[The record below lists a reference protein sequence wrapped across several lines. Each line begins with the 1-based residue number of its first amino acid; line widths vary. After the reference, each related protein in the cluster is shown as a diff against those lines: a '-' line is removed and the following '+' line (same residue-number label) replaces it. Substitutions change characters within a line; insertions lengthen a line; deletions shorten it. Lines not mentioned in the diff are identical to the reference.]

1 MIFAS
6 RRLLRPSWII
16 SHIFVVALL
25 VSTVNLGFWQLRRFD
40 ARKANNAQIM
50 ETSGRESVA
59 VNNLSIDRLD
69 KTQSYTP
76 ATARGTFDEDRQ
88 VYLINRSRDGVPGVE
103 VINSFTLETDP
114 VSYVVVNRGY
124 LPRKVF
130 NEGESEIWKPS
141 SKVLEIEGFIM
152 IPFLDGKLQGD
163 EINRIDIDLLSDEW
177 GVSLLPIYLQQ
188 NQQTSN
194 DWPVQMKPPELTEGS
209 HLSYAVQWFIFTLI
223 GLVGY
228 PLVLRRVAA
237 DDRLVA

>member
-40 ARKANNAQIM
+40 ERKANNAQIM
-50 ETSGRESVA
+50 ETTGRESVA

-69 KTQSYTP
+69 KTHSYTP

-114 VSYVVVNRGY
+114 VSYVAVNRGY

>member
-6 RRLLRPSWII
+6 RRLLRPSWVI
-16 SHIFVVALL
+16 SHIFVIALL

-40 ARKANNAQIM
+40 ERKANNAQIM
-50 ETSGRESVA
+50 ETTGREAVA

-69 KTQSYTP
+69 KTLSYTP

>member
-40 ARKANNAQIM
+40 ERKANNAQIK
-50 ETSGRESVA
+50 ETTGREAVA
-59 VNNLSIDRLD
+59 VNNLSIDKLD

>member
-1 MIFAS
+1 M
-6 RRLLRPSWII
+6 
-16 SHIFVVALL
+16 
-25 VSTVNLGFWQLRRFD
+25 
-40 ARKANNAQIM
+40 
-50 ETSGRESVA
+50 
-59 VNNLSIDRLD
+59 NNLSIDKLD

-114 VSYVVVNRGY
+114 VSYVAVNRGY

>member
-16 SHIFVVALL
+16 SHIFVIALL

-40 ARKANNAQIM
+40 ERKANNAQIM
-50 ETSGRESVA
+50 ETTGRESVA
-59 VNNLSIDRLD
+59 VNNLSIDKLD

>member
-40 ARKANNAQIM
+40 ERKANNAQIM
-50 ETSGRESVA
+50 ETTGRESVA
-59 VNNLSIDRLD
+59 VNNLSIDKLD

-209 HLSYAVQWFIFTLI
+209 HLSYAVQWFIFTLL

>member
-40 ARKANNAQIM
+40 ERKANNAQIM
-50 ETSGRESVA
+50 ETTGRESVA

-130 NEGESEIWKPS
+130 NEGQSEIWKPS

>member
-1 MIFAS
+1 MIFGS

-16 SHIFVVALL
+16 SHIFVAALL
-25 VSTVNLGFWQLRRFD
+25 VSTVNLAFWQLRRLEE
-40 ARKANNAQIM
+40 RKSNNAQIM
-50 ETSGRESVA
+50 ENTGRESVV
-59 VNNLSIDRLD
+59 VNDLSVD
-69 KTQSYTP
+69 KEDNYQNYLP
-76 ATARGTFDEDRQ
+76 ATAKGTFDDDRE

-114 VSYVVVNRGY
+114 VSFVAVNRGY
-124 LPRKVF
+124 LPHKIF
-130 NEGESEIWKPS
+130 DDGKSEIWEPP
-141 SKVLEIEGFIM
+141 VRVVEIEGFIRT
-152 IPFLDGKLQGD
+152 PFSDGKLQGN
-163 EINRIDIDLLSDEW
+163 EINRIDIDLLSAEW
-177 GVSLLPIYLQQ
+177 GVPLLPIYLQQ

-209 HLSYAVQWFIFTLI
+209 HLSYAVQWFIFTVI

>member
-25 VSTVNLGFWQLRRFD
+25 VSSVNLGFWQLRRFD
-40 ARKANNAQIM
+40 ERKSNNAQIM
-50 ETSGRESVA
+50 ETTGRESVA

-114 VSYVVVNRGY
+114 VSYVAVNRGY

>member
-16 SHIFVVALL
+16 SHIFVIALL

-40 ARKANNAQIM
+40 ERKANNAQIM
-50 ETSGRESVA
+50 ETTGRESVA
-59 VNNLSIDRLD
+59 VNNLSIDKLD

-76 ATARGTFDEDRQ
+76 ATARGTFDDDRQ

-114 VSYVVVNRGY
+114 VSYVAVNRGY

>member
-1 MIFAS
+1 MTFAS

-16 SHIFVVALL
+16 SHIFVIALL

-40 ARKANNAQIM
+40 ERKANNAQIM
-50 ETSGRESVA
+50 ETTGRESVA
-59 VNNLSIDRLD
+59 VNNLSIDKLD

>member
-1 MIFAS
+1 MISAS
-6 RRLLRPSWII
+6 HRLLRPSWII
-16 SHIFVVALL
+16 SHVFVAALL
-25 VSTVNLGFWQLRRFD
+25 ISTANLGFWQLRRLD
-40 ARKANNAQIM
+40 ERKANNTQIM
-50 ETSGRESVA
+50 ETTVRESVA
-59 VNNLSIDRLD
+59 VNDLPVDKLD
-69 KTQSYTP
+69 SFQSYTP
-76 ATARGTFDEDRQ
+76 ATARGAFDEDRQ

-114 VSYVVVNRGY
+114 VSYVAVNRGY

-130 NEGESEIWKPS
+130 NEGKSEIWKPS
-141 SKVLEIEGFIM
+141 SRVFEIEGFIM
-152 IPFLDGKLQGD
+152 IPFSDGKLQGD

-177 GVSLLPIYLQQ
+177 GVSLLPVYLQQ

-194 DWPVQMKPPELTEGS
+194 DWPVQMKPPEFTEGS

>member
-40 ARKANNAQIM
+40 ERKANNAQIM
-50 ETSGRESVA
+50 ETTGRESVA
-59 VNNLSIDRLD
+59 VNNLSIDKLD
-69 KTQSYTP
+69 NTQSYTP
-76 ATARGTFDEDRQ
+76 AIARGTFDEDRQ

>member
-16 SHIFVVALL
+16 SHIFVIALL

-40 ARKANNAQIM
+40 ERKANNAQIM
-50 ETSGRESVA
+50 ETTGRESVA
-59 VNNLSIDRLD
+59 VNNLSIDKLD

-114 VSYVVVNRGY
+114 VSYVAVNRGY

-223 GLVGY
+223 GLGGY

>member
-16 SHIFVVALL
+16 SHIFVIALL

-40 ARKANNAQIM
+40 ERKANNAQIM
-50 ETSGRESVA
+50 ETTGRESVA
-59 VNNLSIDRLD
+59 VNNLSIDKLD

-114 VSYVVVNRGY
+114 VSYVAVNRGY

>member
-40 ARKANNAQIM
+40 ERKANNAQIM
-50 ETSGRESVA
+50 ETTGRESVA
-59 VNNLSIDRLD
+59 VNNLSIDKLD

>member
-1 MIFAS
+1 MISAS

-16 SHIFVVALL
+16 SHVFVAALL
-25 VSTVNLGFWQLRRFD
+25 ISTANLGFWQLRRLD
-40 ARKANNAQIM
+40 ERKANNTQIM
-50 ETSGRESVA
+50 ETTGRESVA
-59 VNNLSIDRLD
+59 VNDLPVDKLD
-69 KTQSYTP
+69 SFQSYIP
-76 ATARGTFDEDRQ
+76 ATARGAFDEDRQ

-114 VSYVVVNRGY
+114 ISYVAVNRGY

-130 NEGESEIWKPS
+130 NEGKSEIWKPS
-141 SKVLEIEGFIM
+141 SSVFEIEGFIM
-152 IPFLDGKLQGD
+152 IPFSDGKLQGD
-163 EINRIDIDLLSDEW
+163 EINRIDIDLLSDKW
-177 GVSLLPIYLQQ
+177 GVPLLPVYLQQ
-188 NQQTSN
+188 NQQTSS

>member
-16 SHIFVVALL
+16 SHIFVIALL

-40 ARKANNAQIM
+40 ERKANNAQIM
-50 ETSGRESVA
+50 ETTGRESVA

>member
-40 ARKANNAQIM
+40 ERKANNAQIM
-50 ETSGRESVA
+50 ETTGRESVA

-209 HLSYAVQWFIFTLI
+209 HLSYAVQWFIFTLL

>member
-1 MIFAS
+1 
-6 RRLLRPSWII
+6 
-16 SHIFVVALL
+16 
-25 VSTVNLGFWQLRRFD
+25 
-40 ARKANNAQIM
+40 
-50 ETSGRESVA
+50 
-59 VNNLSIDRLD
+59 
-69 KTQSYTP
+69 
-76 ATARGTFDEDRQ
+76 
-88 VYLINRSRDGVPGVE
+88 
-103 VINSFTLETDP
+103 
-114 VSYVVVNRGY
+114 
-124 LPRKVF
+124 
-130 NEGESEIWKPS
+130 
-141 SKVLEIEGFIM
+141 M

>member
-16 SHIFVVALL
+16 SHIFVIALL

-40 ARKANNAQIM
+40 ERKANNAQIM
-50 ETSGRESVA
+50 ETTGRESVA

-114 VSYVVVNRGY
+114 VSYVAVNRGY

>member
-40 ARKANNAQIM
+40 ERKANNAQIM
-50 ETSGRESVA
+50 ETTGRESVA

-114 VSYVVVNRGY
+114 VSYVAVNRGY